1 MTRSSKK
8 EPFVEERLMERILR
22 MNENNEKRML
32 KTWSRASVVY
42 PEFVG
47 HTIAVHDGRKH
58 VPVYCTESMVGPKLG
73 GVPPRAPRR
82 GQARARLLHGVDGGP
97 QARRVRPDANL
108 PHPRQ
113 ERPDRETPVKAV
125 AKFVRIAPRK
135 ARLVADEVR
144 GKSVS
149 EAVSI
154 LQLTNQRAAG
164 IVGDVIK
171 SAAANAEHNDDA
183 DVDALF
189 VRDVRVDEGP
199 TIKRDRARATGGDA

>member
-1 MTRSSKK
+1 M
-8 EPFVEERLMERILR
+8 
-22 MNENNEKRML
+22 
-32 KTWSRASVVY
+32 
-42 PEFVG
+42 
-47 HTIAVHDGRKH
+47 
-58 VPVYCTESMVGPKLG
+58 
-73 GVPPRAPRR
+73 
-82 GQARARLLHGVDGGP
+82 
-97 QARRVRPDANL
+97 
-108 PHPRQ
+108 
-113 ERPDRETPVKAV
+113 KAV

-144 GKSVS
+144 GKSVP

-154 LQLTNQRAAG
+154 LQFTNKRAAG

-199 TIKRDRARATGGDA
+199 TIKRYRARAMGRATMIRKRTSPISVVLGAPAGALVGTPGDEDEE